1 MRNKRLRREKY
12 RLNNLMTTEHTPK
25 HREPKWGFWLPV
37 KDRASATYAA
47 KISGLI
53 VFLMGI
59 THLVVGLAM
68 LTGEIPLFGAAIAI
82 FGALCTV
89 SGILA
94 RKLDFRTLPL
104 TLITW
109 IILTI
114 IGGSITGP
122 NWGLLLNAIIGLVA
136 ISGLRGWW
144 WLRKNVE

>member
-1 MRNKRLRREKY
+1 
-12 RLNNLMTTEHTPK
+12 MTTEHTPK

-59 THLVVGLAM
+59 SHLIVGLAM

-82 FGALCTV
+82 FGSLCTV
-89 SGILA
+89 SGIFA
-94 RKLDFRTLPL
+94 RKLNFRSLPFTLV
-104 TLITW
+104 IW

-114 IGGSITGP
+114 ASVFVTGLG
-122 NWGLLLNAIIGLVA
+122 WGLLLNAILGLVA

-144 WLRKNVE
+144 WLRKNPE